1 MQINLKPLIM
11 KALKVIGIIAAVLFG
26 MYVVAAFFAPKSLLV
41 EKSIVIEAPAS
52 AIYPNVACFRNWE
65 PWNPWDAM
73 DSTNT
78 NEFSEQEC
86 GVGSWY
92 TWSGQATG
100 TGRQDLLEARE
111 NEYIKTKLVFS
122 QAPEPQTSEWFFEET
137 EEGTKVTWNF
147 IGTESSLLSRPG
159 NWAGEMFLG
168 AQYEG
173 GLATLKEYV
182 ESNPMAET
190 PSFDIET
197 IDLPETSYLLVSD
210 DVKPEDIGMYYAE
223 NFGLIMEYMGEK
235 GVEMNGH
242 PSGFYY
248 VWTDTLAKMSA
259 AIPVASEIEGT
270 DEIEFRTIEACQALR
285 IAHYG
290 AYDAVGPAHYAM
302 EAYAAENGLTIDMA
316 IEEYVTDPEAEP
328 DTSKWLTNI
337 IYPIT
342 AE

>member
-1 MQINLKPLIM
+1 M
-11 KALKVIGIIAAVLFG
+11 KALKIIGIILVVILGLYVAAAVI
-26 MYVVAAFFAPKSLLV
+26 APSSMFI
-41 EKSIVIEAPAS
+41 EKSVVIEAPAS
-52 AIYPNVACFRNWE
+52 AVYPNVSCFRNWE

-78 NEFSEQEC
+78 NEYSDQEC
-86 GVGSWY
+86 GVGAWY
-92 TWSGQATG
+92 TWSGEATG

-122 QAPEPQTSEWFFEET
+122 QAPEPQTSEWYFEET
-137 EEGTKVTWNF
+137 EEGTKVTWNY
-147 IGTESSLLSRPG
+147 IGTETDFMGRPG
-159 NWAGEMFLG
+159 NLLGEYFLG
-168 AQYEG
+168 MQYES

-182 ESNPMAET
+182 ESNPIAET

-197 IDLPETSYLLVSD
+197 IDLPANNYLLVSG
-210 DVKPEDIGMYYAE
+210 DVKPEAIGMYYAE
-223 NFGLIMEYMGEK
+223 NFGKIMQYMGEK

-248 VWTDTLAKMSA
+248 NWTDTLAKMSA

-270 DEIEFRTIEACQALR
+270 DEIEFRAMEASKALR

-302 EAYAAENGLTIDMA
+302 EAYANENGLTIDMA
-316 IEEYVTDPEAEP
+316 IEEYVTDPEEEA

-337 IYPIT
+337 IYPIAT